1 MSTDLT
7 PVRSA
12 ANAAV
17 PLSPADFAA
26 VLGGIPEHRV
36 HRSPPPGTAD
46 SGDWEAAFRRG
57 EVCELVEGTLVG
69 KDMGFYESIIA
80 GYLIRRFS
88 EASGDGRLGLTSGE
102 QGFIE
107 LPGGQILAPDVAFYL
122 WSSLPEGFN
131 RRHKRPRIR
140 PDIAVEVLSE
150 DNTIAEMDR
159 KRREL
164 FDAGTSIVWMV
175 DPTARTV
182 AVYRTV
188 GDIEV
193 CDTDAIVDGGGI
205 LPDLKVSIADMFSEI
220 HGGRRDG

>member
-7 PVRSA
+7 PVRSV

-17 PLSPADFAA
+17 PSSTADFAA

-46 SGDWEAAFRRG
+46 SEDWEAASRRG
-57 EVCELVEGTLVG
+57 EVCELVERTLVE
-69 KDMGFYESIIA
+69 KDMGFFESIIA

-107 LPGGQILAPDVAFYL
+107 LPGGQIRAPDVAFYL

-175 DPTARTV
+175 DPEARTV
-182 AVYRTV
+182 AVYRSL
-188 GDIEV
+188 
-193 CDTDAIVDGGGI
+193 TDVTIVDAAGTLDGGDI
-205 LPDLKVSIADMFSEI
+205 LPDLRVSVGDMFLEVE
-220 HGGRRDG
+220 GGRRT